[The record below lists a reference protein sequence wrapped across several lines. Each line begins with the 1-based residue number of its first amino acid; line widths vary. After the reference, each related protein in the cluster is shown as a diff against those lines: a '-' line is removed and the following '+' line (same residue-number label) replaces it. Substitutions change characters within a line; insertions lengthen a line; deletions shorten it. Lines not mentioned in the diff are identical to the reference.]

1 MDSGDRIVSVQELEE
16 SVTHLSRDELSAFA
30 KWFEE
35 YFADE
40 WDRQIEEDARAGR
53 LDTVLRSAEQ
63 DIEAGR
69 FTPL

>member
-1 MDSGDRIVSVQELEE
+1 MSVQELEE